1 MCVKLEHWCFVEETK
16 TQNNPKWNEQ
26 SLYGIQSPNCS
37 NYETSS
43 IHIGRVLEM
52 KIRSIT
58 ELNLARILGYWKH
71 ASTVW
76 TPQKAIV
83 ITSFILVLKVYFI
96 ESFFVCQLLLSKL
109 LLREN
114 GGKVNEHLWLP
125 PPLLLKLNHGFLSNW
140 KKQWT
145 VHPMKTE
152 FRPYSGNSI
161 LYSQDWKKLF
171 RKTVSYST
179 RIALF

>member
-1 MCVKLEHWCFVEETK
+1 MCVKLELWCFVEETK

-52 KIRSIT
+52 KIWSIT

-114 GGKVNEHLWLP
+114 GGEGKWTFMITP
-125 PPLLLKLNHGFLSNW
+125 PPIIETKSWLFVKLKEAVNCTPYENW
-140 KKQWT
+140 
-145 VHPMKTE
+145 V
-152 FRPYSGNSI
+152 
-161 LYSQDWKKLF
+161 
-171 RKTVSYST
+171 
-179 RIALF
+179 